1 MIDNKCLN
9 ESGIML
15 YEMTHPTP
23 NQQPELSDT
32 LRGVRNQKF
41 PSGFDRT
48 NSVNE
53 WIVKMLSD
61 DPDKRPRTSDIL
73 QELQRIQKL
82 KSTLKSES
90 SMKKS
95 SIMTSAHAFSDSV
108 PGMNV

>member
-1 MIDNKCLN
+1 
-9 ESGIML
+9 ML

-53 WIVKMLSD
+53 WILKMLSD
-61 DPDKRPRTSDIL
+61 DPDKRPRTNDIL
-73 QELQRIQKL
+73 QELQRLQEVEQSLSPMKSKSFLQKL
-82 KSTLKSES
+82 NLMTNAHKSDNS
-90 SMKKS
+90 
-95 SIMTSAHAFSDSV
+95 F